1 MRALLIQENIDGPL
15 INFRA
20 ADVAEIRL
28 PD

>member
-1 MRALLIQENIDGPL
+1 MRALLIQENIDGPR
-15 INFRA
+15 INLRA